1 MKKLPRSVM
10 LGLSI
15 QLALACTA
23 CGANE
28 SLDPGQGLTSTD
40 SEQTREAATVNAD
53 QQELAALAINTLAA
67 HLSVDPGEVTLQ
79 SLSPVDWPDASL
91 GCPQPGMGYAQVI
104 TPGHS
109 ALLQHQGKMYQ
120 VHMAGT
126 RAFVC
131 VNKGAD
137 GAEAAKMP
145 VPRLSLTSEHA
156 GRLAAADLARRLGVD
171 ARLVTVVS
179 TRPVVWTDRSLGC
192 PSAGGKYETTQIK
205 GQIVEL
211 EFKNRRYEYHSG
223 LDQLIPC
230 PPIEAE

>member
-1 MKKLPRSVM
+1 MKKSPRSVM
-10 LGLSI
+10 LALSI

-28 SLDPGQGLTSTD
+28 QGQGLPVTD
-40 SEQTREAATVNAD
+40 SEPTREAATVNAD

-67 HLSVDPGEVTLQ
+67 HLSVEPGEVTLQ

-91 GCPQPGMGYAQVI
+91 GCPQPGMSYPQVI
-104 TPGHS
+104 TAGHS
-109 ALLQHQGKMYQ
+109 ALLQHQGKMYK

-131 VNKGAD
+131 VNKNLDAS
-137 GAEAAKMP
+137 KMP
-145 VPRLSLTSEHA
+145 VPRLAFSGEHI
-156 GRLAAADLARRLGVD
+156 GKLAAADLARRLGVD
-171 ARLVTVVS
+171 ARQVAVKS
-179 TRPVVWTDRSLGC
+179 TRPVVWTDSSLGC
-192 PSAGGKYETTQIK
+192 PSADGKYEAGQIK
-205 GQIVEL
+205 GQVVEL
-211 EFKNRRYEYHSG
+211 EVNSRLYEYHSG